1 MIRWPWVS
9 RRAFDL
15 VTAECL
21 RLLDEKKS
29 LLIKIENQE
38 RALLRSTQTP
48 EAQEYMRR
56 VEPRVYDPNAKPEEP
71 PPGSPWET
79 FAQYYVDL
87 ESWTDQQKKVA

>member
-1 MIRWPWVS
+1 MRLPWVS
-9 RRAFDL
+9 RMAFDL
-15 VTAECL
+15 VTEQCIN
-21 RLLDEKKS
+21 LLEEKKY
-29 LLIKIENQE
+29 LLCKCEHME